1 MAITHIPMVIMGLG
15 RGVRVIGV
23 MGDGIIIVLR
33 VGVTGGMGGIAD
45 KHLFRRTVLLL

>member
-1 MAITHIPMVIMGLG
+1 MVIMGLG

-23 MGDGIIIVLR
+23 MADGIIMVLG

-45 KHLFRRTVLLL
+45 NTFFGELYY